1 MLRVTTT
8 VVNLDNPYAYIL
20 KNKAAEAG
28 ISKRLMLESVLREK
42 WPETFRIADE
52 KLEADRAAF
61 SNIVRRHNSN

>member
-1 MLRVTTT
+1 MLHVTTT
-8 VVNLDNPYAYIL
+8 IGIDKHYSYIL
-20 KNKAAEAG
+20 KCKAVEAG
-28 ISKRLMLESVLREK
+28 ISKSLMLESVLREK